1 MITDEEKQLIETLKR
16 SFTRMEAFYK
26 AKSTRIR
33 VYEEKISQLESENA
47 ALRERLKKV
56 VDFARDYCAE
66 DDCAGDYTV
75 GIQPCEMW
83 QFGDEYENG
92 NWIKGGC
99 MLEMWQKELAK
110 EEKDG

>member
-47 ALRERLKKV
+47 ALRERLRKAVKDV
-56 VDFARDYCAE
+56 AERIENALFREFADDMTFKMASRIEEVIKAE
-66 DDCAGDYTV
+66 L
-75 GIQPCEMW
+75 
-83 QFGDEYENG
+83 
-92 NWIKGGC
+92 KGGDH
-99 MLEMWQKELAK
+99 E
-110 EEKDG
+110 